1 VSSTEHPIILIISS
15 ATNQQ
20 RHQYLQYHH
29 TPTINMRFEAI
40 FLGAT
45 LAALSIAHHPP
56 HPIAANDD
64 GYALAARNAHPPK
77 PHHGGAANDEGYA
90 LAARDAHPPK
100 PHHGGAANDEGYALA
115 ARDAKA
121 PPKPHPIA
129 ANDDGYA
136 LAARKAKVF
145 HA

>member
-1 VSSTEHPIILIISS
+1 
-15 ATNQQ
+15 
-20 RHQYLQYHH
+20 
-29 TPTINMRFEAI
+29 MRFEAI

-64 GYALAARNAHPPK
+64 GYALAAR
-77 PHHGGAANDEGYA
+77 
-90 LAARDAHPPK
+90 
-100 PHHGGAANDEGYALA
+100 
-115 ARDAKA
+115 DAKA